1 METVH
6 HGIYNA
12 KSKNHSISDPD
23 KNENDFLGHNGQD
36 AIGKSI
42 FQFTISPLDG
52 NPPKVN
58 CRGLFTVGAVAA
70 AVPTDFQEHLFC
82 TQ

>member
-36 AIGKSI
+36 AIECKSCLI
-42 FQFTISPLDG
+42 QFKFPSIYI
-52 NPPKVN
+52 KHYQVK
-58 CRGLFTVGAVAA
+58 
-70 AVPTDFQEHLFC
+70 
-82 TQ
+82 